1 MQSQF
6 SSTGSDMASV
16 LGKLLRE
23 SELLKED
30 KEKQDDQRLD
40 ATMMEGKMEE

>member
-6 SSTGSDMASV
+6 PSTGSGITSV
-16 LGKLLRE
+16 GMLLRE